1 LALTNCRN
9 CGGTVSSHAATCPHC
24 GYAQKKPP
32 YVAIGML
39 LLAALAVVLL
49 IVSFV
54 NRPKENES
62 NSRYPSNYDYN
73 DNYNYT
79 TPQSSALEKAKSYL
93 RMGGFSKADLE
104 DQLLYHGFSQSEVD
118 YAIRNCNA
126 NWKEQSLI
134 KAKSYLR
141 MGGFSKE
148 DLIEQLEY
156 HEFLSSEIDYAIAN
170 CNANWKQQALI
181 KAKSYLK
188 MDKTWTRSSL
198 RRQLEYHGFTYE
210 EIQYALN
217 NCGI

>member
-1 LALTNCRN
+1 MALTNCRN
-9 CGGTVSSHAATCPHC
+9 CGGTVSSHAAACPHC
-24 GYAQKKPP
+24 GYSQKRSP
-32 YVAIGML
+32 YVAIGMS
-39 LLAALAVVLL
+39 LLAVLVVVLL
-49 IVSFV
+49 VVSFG
-54 NRPKENES
+54 NKPDEQGS
-62 NSRYPSNYDYN
+62 DSRYQSNNDYD

-79 TPQSSALEKAKSYL
+79 PQSDALAKAKSYL

-118 YAIRNCNA
+118 SAIRKCNA
-126 NWKEQSLI
+126 NWNEQALI
-134 KAKSYLR
+134 KAKSYLK

-148 DLIEQLEY
+148 DLTEQLEY
-156 HEFLSSEIDYAIAN
+156 HEFLPSEINYAIAN
-170 CNANWKQQALI
+170 CNANWKQQALT